1 MKNTI
6 FNAAYQ
12 APRLGYVEHTYERH
26 DACSDDIRHTEWQQQ
41 HSDDGSRQ
49 LPDDEVQVDVANPV
63 GVHLGNEASFSHSA
77 CVLPLVDS
85 APTGCLLKQ
94 TVSTQPHDRESSLPF
109 AGFGRLTEDN
119 TNRIKMRWCD
129 HLILLYQCC
138 KPLNDPPAS
147 LGFLWN
153 MNLILHPALETPI
166 NRCTFVYKTEEAMG
180 EPKVLIHPL

>member
-26 DACSDDIRHTEWQQQ
+26 DACGDDIRHTEWQQQ

-77 CVLPLVDS
+77 CVLPPSTALPLAAYSNKLS
-85 APTGCLLKQ
+85 AHSLMTEKVRCPLQGLEDLLKTIQ
-94 TVSTQPHDRESSLPF
+94 
-109 AGFGRLTEDN
+109 AGLR
-119 TNRIKMRWCD
+119 CD
-129 HLILLYQCC
+129 
-138 KPLNDPPAS
+138 
-147 LGFLWN
+147 GV
-153 MNLILHPALETPI
+153 T
-166 NRCTFVYKTEEAMG
+166 T
-180 EPKVLIHPL
+180 